1 MKGKIF
7 DIQRYS
13 SHDGPGIRSTVF
25 FQGCLLRCRWCHNPE
40 SFEQRRQIL
49 YMPDACIGCGACADV
64 CPVHAH
70 EFLPEHVFNRERCV
84 HCGSCAEACP
94 AEALKSSGSE
104 YTVDEVLKILL
115 RDAPFYESSGGGV
128 TLSGGEVL
136 LQPDFAAA
144 LLARCRE
151 QGLHTAV
158 DTAGFVPWAAFEQVL
173 PFTDL
178 FLYDIKAV
186 TPELHREAVRQDN
199 SLILENYRRLIEA
212 GARIWVRIPVVPGYS
227 DDTEEIRKIAGFLK
241 GQEPEAVELLRFHR
255 MAESKYRELGMA
267 YEMKDTVPPEL
278 PRMEAHRA
286 LMSGILSCE
295 VRIG

>member
-199 SLILENYRRLIEA
+199 ALILENYRRLIEA

-267 YEMKDTVPPEL
+267 YEMKDTAPPEL